1 MKACARAIT
10 LPKAAQFVHELLV
23 LKPTQC
29 PYDDKC
35 LSALQSLAQAKAV
48 QALAVAQ

>member
-1 MKACARAIT
+1 MKACARALN
-10 LPKAAQFVHELLV
+10 LPKVAHFVNEALV
-23 LKPTQC
+23 LQPTQC

-48 QALAVAQ
+48 QALAVAR